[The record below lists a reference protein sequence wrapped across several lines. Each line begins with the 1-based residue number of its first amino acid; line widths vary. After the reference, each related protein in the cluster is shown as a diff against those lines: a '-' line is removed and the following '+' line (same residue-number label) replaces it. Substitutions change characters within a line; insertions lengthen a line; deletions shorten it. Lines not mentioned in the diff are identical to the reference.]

1 MRTYG
6 TSETFN
12 VTPSR
17 IVNIIM
23 LNMLVGMKDSNVK
36 YVINDLAASQDKKKY
51 GSSLMIKTIA
61 QYTKDHSIFAA
72 KKTKIW
78 MEAVK
83 SDSEATVSAF
93 LPLLPNPPLG
103 SL

>member
-36 YVINDLAASQDKKKY
+36 YVINDLAASQDKKK
-51 GSSLMIKTIA
+51 IKKKVLEA
-61 QYTKDHSIFAA
+61 YRNYRFA
-72 KKTKIW
+72 
-78 MEAVK
+78 
-83 SDSEATVSAF
+83 
-93 LPLLPNPPLG
+93 L
-103 SL
+103 

>member
-36 YVINDLAASQDKKKY
+36 YVINDLAASQDKKKSIMMSLSSTLSLF
-51 GSSLMIKTIA
+51 GSEVT
-61 QYTKDHSIFAA
+61 T
-72 KKTKIW
+72 
-78 MEAVK
+78 
-83 SDSEATVSAF
+83 SDTLSA
-93 LPLLPNPPLG
+93 
-103 SL
+103 

>member
-36 YVINDLAASQDKKKY
+36 YVINDLAVSQDKKKFVL
-51 GSSLMIKTIA
+51 STTLMSWSLSLSLYVYIARIANAVQVTI
-61 QYTKDHSIFAA
+61 
-72 KKTKIW
+72 
-78 MEAVK
+78 
-83 SDSEATVSAF
+83 
-93 LPLLPNPPLG
+93 
-103 SL
+103 

>member
-36 YVINDLAASQDKKKY
+36 YVINDLAASQDKKRNNCTGHNEKV
-51 GSSLMIKTIA
+51 SL
-61 QYTKDHSIFAA
+61 QN
-72 KKTKIW
+72 
-78 MEAVK
+78 E
-83 SDSEATVSAF
+83 
-93 LPLLPNPPLG
+93 
-103 SL
+103 

>member
-36 YVINDLAASQDKKKY
+36 YVINDLAASQDKKNCLY
-51 GSSLMIKTIA
+51 FI
-61 QYTKDHSIFAA
+61 
-72 KKTKIW
+72 
-78 MEAVK
+78 
-83 SDSEATVSAF
+83 
-93 LPLLPNPPLG
+93 NN
-103 SL
+103 

>member
-36 YVINDLAASQDKKKY
+36 YVINDLAASQDKKNK
-51 GSSLMIKTIA
+51 GQLDDMGWLGWNGGQSKEGVGGADNHLT
-61 QYTKDHSIFAA
+61 
-72 KKTKIW
+72 
-78 MEAVK
+78 
-83 SDSEATVSAF
+83 
-93 LPLLPNPPLG
+93 PLRRYLCLCP
-103 SL
+103 

>member
-23 LNMLVGMKDSNVK
+23 LNMLVGMKDSIVK
-36 YVINDLAASQDKKKY
+36 YVINDLAASQDKKTSHCGHHVGHK
-51 GSSLMIKTIA
+51 
-61 QYTKDHSIFAA
+61 
-72 KKTKIW
+72 
-78 MEAVK
+78 
-83 SDSEATVSAF
+83 
-93 LPLLPNPPLG
+93 LG
-103 SL
+103 F

>member
-36 YVINDLAASQDKKKY
+36 YVINDLAASQDKKNSTSDFTRK
-51 GSSLMIKTIA
+51 SFLHFNFDFVM
-61 QYTKDHSIFAA
+61 
-72 KKTKIW
+72 KI
-78 MEAVK
+78 
-83 SDSEATVSAF
+83 
-93 LPLLPNPPLG
+93 LR
-103 SL
+103 

>member
-36 YVINDLAASQDKKKY
+36 YVINDLAASQDKKINY
-51 GSSLMIKTIA
+51 
-61 QYTKDHSIFAA
+61 Q
-72 KKTKIW
+72 
-78 MEAVK
+78 
-83 SDSEATVSAF
+83 
-93 LPLLPNPPLG
+93 LLPPHSVLY
-103 SL
+103 

>member
-36 YVINDLAASQDKKKY
+36 YVINDLAASQDKKKLLEME
-51 GSSLMIKTIA
+51 LMFLTQDCIRR
-61 QYTKDHSIFAA
+61 TK
-72 KKTKIW
+72 
-78 MEAVK
+78 
-83 SDSEATVSAF
+83 SER
-93 LPLLPNPPLG
+93 
-103 SL
+103 

>member
-36 YVINDLAASQDKKKY
+36 YVINDLAASQDKKILK
-51 GSSLMIKTIA
+51 MVIMVEMRDRT
-61 QYTKDHSIFAA
+61 DR
-72 KKTKIW
+72 
-78 MEAVK
+78 
-83 SDSEATVSAF
+83 SDI
-93 LPLLPNPPLG
+93 
-103 SL
+103 

>member
-36 YVINDLAASQDKKKY
+36 YVINDLAASQDKKLYIPDNINTALAKSKFINMAPIFGFRGDKY
-51 GSSLMIKTIA
+51 GP
-61 QYTKDHSIFAA
+61 YF
-72 KKTKIW
+72 
-78 MEAVK
+78 E
-83 SDSEATVSAF
+83 F
-93 LPLLPNPPLG
+93 
-103 SL
+103 

>member
-36 YVINDLAASQDKKKY
+36 YVINDLAASQDKKKC
-51 GSSLMIKTIA
+51 
-61 QYTKDHSIFAA
+61 IFF
-72 KKTKIW
+72 
-78 MEAVK
+78 VK
-83 SDSEATVSAF
+83 
-93 LPLLPNPPLG
+93 
-103 SL
+103 

>member
-36 YVINDLAASQDKKKY
+36 YIINDLAASQDKKPFCTMLHPEIDILVLKLL
-51 GSSLMIKTIA
+51 GFKTFAKSLR
-61 QYTKDHSIFAA
+61 
-72 KKTKIW
+72 
-78 MEAVK
+78 
-83 SDSEATVSAF
+83 VSV
-93 LPLLPNPPLG
+93 
-103 SL
+103 

>member
-36 YVINDLAASQDKKKY
+36 YVINDLAASQDKKKPLQAAGVPQNLY
-51 GSSLMIKTIA
+51 ELESLENLLIPYYSTLLHYDA
-61 QYTKDHSIFAA
+61 HCL
-72 KKTKIW
+72 
-78 MEAVK
+78 
-83 SDSEATVSAF
+83 F
-93 LPLLPNPPLG
+93 LL
-103 SL
+103 

>member
-36 YVINDLAASQDKKKY
+36 YVINDLAASQDKKSFSENDKMPKY
-51 GSSLMIKTIA
+51 RNRPV
-61 QYTKDHSIFAA
+61 IFSVIFSGAISA
-72 KKTKIW
+72 P
-78 MEAVK
+78 
-83 SDSEATVSAF
+83 SE
-93 LPLLPNPPLG
+93 G
-103 SL
+103 Q

>member
-36 YVINDLAASQDKKKY
+36 YVINDLAASQDKKNEIAKLRRP
-51 GSSLMIKTIA
+51 GIKALTGE
-61 QYTKDHSIFAA
+61 Y
-72 KKTKIW
+72 
-78 MEAVK
+78 E
-83 SDSEATVSAF
+83 
-93 LPLLPNPPLG
+93 
-103 SL
+103 

>member
-36 YVINDLAASQDKKKY
+36 YVINDLAASQDKKKI
-51 GSSLMIKTIA
+51 LCFLRADWRTKTPKRNHVGHKPTNDI
-61 QYTKDHSIFAA
+61 
-72 KKTKIW
+72 
-78 MEAVK
+78 
-83 SDSEATVSAF
+83 VS
-93 LPLLPNPPLG
+93 
-103 SL
+103 

>member
-36 YVINDLAASQDKKKY
+36 YVINDLAASQDKK
-51 GSSLMIKTIA
+51 
-61 QYTKDHSIFAA
+61 
-72 KKTKIW
+72 
-78 MEAVK
+78 
-83 SDSEATVSAF
+83 TVEQ
-93 LPLLPNPPLG
+93 LNTVDTVDTVEHC
-103 SL
+103 

>member
-36 YVINDLAASQDKKKY
+36 YVINDLAASQDKKTFKHHQKE
-51 GSSLMIKTIA
+51 G
-61 QYTKDHSIFAA
+61 IFQ
-72 KKTKIW
+72 TKILIQ
-78 MEAVK
+78 MMK
-83 SDSEATVSAF
+83 SSFVSFVA
-93 LPLLPNPPLG
+93 
-103 SL
+103 

>member
-36 YVINDLAASQDKKKY
+36 YVINDLAASQDKK
-51 GSSLMIKTIA
+51 SLSGRIVAWLLLHQVLNKHLETTI
-61 QYTKDHSIFAA
+61 QIQKNT
-72 KKTKIW
+72 
-78 MEAVK
+78 
-83 SDSEATVSAF
+83 
-93 LPLLPNPPLG
+93 
-103 SL
+103 

>member
-36 YVINDLAASQDKKKY
+36 YVINDLAASQDKK
-51 GSSLMIKTIA
+51 TIL
-61 QYTKDHSIFAA
+61 TL
-72 KKTKIW
+72 
-78 MEAVK
+78 ER
-83 SDSEATVSAF
+83 
-93 LPLLPNPPLG
+93 NPPERKFLYMLKIF
-103 SL
+103 SQEEFALKSKL

>member
-36 YVINDLAASQDKKKY
+36 YVINDLAASQDKKNVLKKLFDNLILR
-51 GSSLMIKTIA
+51 SRSLT
-61 QYTKDHSIFAA
+61 F
-72 KKTKIW
+72 
-78 MEAVK
+78 
-83 SDSEATVSAF
+83 
-93 LPLLPNPPLG
+93 
-103 SL
+103 

>member
-36 YVINDLAASQDKKKY
+36 YIINDLAASQDKKKS
-51 GSSLMIKTIA
+51 SSLGQSRPSGGKA
-61 QYTKDHSIFAA
+61 
-72 KKTKIW
+72 
-78 MEAVK
+78 
-83 SDSEATVSAF
+83 
-93 LPLLPNPPLG
+93 
-103 SL
+103 

>member
-36 YVINDLAASQDKKKY
+36 YVINDLAASQDKKIFLVRY
-51 GSSLMIKTIA
+51 HLHSLKE
-61 QYTKDHSIFAA
+61 KLRRDRS
-72 KKTKIW
+72 K
-78 MEAVK
+78 
-83 SDSEATVSAF
+83 
-93 LPLLPNPPLG
+93 
-103 SL
+103 

>member
-36 YVINDLAASQDKKKY
+36 YVINDLAASQDKKMFIRIALWRIRFIV
-51 GSSLMIKTIA
+51 GSRWDGNVVPVRVES
-61 QYTKDHSIFAA
+61 DDAA
-72 KKTKIW
+72 
-78 MEAVK
+78 E
-83 SDSEATVSAF
+83 
-93 LPLLPNPPLG
+93 
-103 SL
+103 